1 MRRRYSSV
9 LLVTAL
15 AALTAHAQQMAG
27 MSMVATP
34 PVANTSSSSSCIHNP
49 TTRNCTDY
57 EYPDSSIRADMSEL
71 CEMMPYMVG
80 CSIQRQC
87 EVRHV
92 AQRSCT
98 KLTSS
103 LGALWYRKSDGTAHP
118 SFHAASLHCGAGS
131 EASVH
136 MSWQL

>member
-1 MRRRYSSV
+1 MRCRYCSV
-9 LLVTAL
+9 LLVAAL

-27 MSMVATP
+27 MNMAATP

-57 EYPDSSIRADMSEL
+57 EYPESSIRADMSEL

-87 EVRHV
+87 EVRPV
-92 AQRSCT
+92 AQRCCT
-98 KLTSS
+98 EAHQAHSGTKERWNRASILSSSKL
-103 LGALWYRKSDGTAHP
+103 ALWR
-118 SFHAASLHCGAGS
+118 
-131 EASVH
+131 
-136 MSWQL
+136 WQ